1 MGISDITTFPTDV
14 VTCKIA
20 SKGLQLKEPVQL
32 RRGKAFHKK
41 IQTEWINDAE
51 GDVKIE
57 RGITKA
63 NGKKGRVDVL
73 VNQNQPMVAIAEIK
87 STDWDALTDAALP
100 QTIRRHVRQIW
111 HYINSQ
117 LSVGKDV
124 CPGVILQ
131 KRPLK
136 KERLKLIE
144 SLFNEEGIQ
153 VVWDDETIEECKIR
167 LNQ

>member
-1 MGISDITTFPTDV
+1 M
-14 VTCKIA
+14 
-20 SKGLQLKEPVQL
+20 KEPVQL

-41 IQTEWINDAE
+41 VQTEWINDAE
-51 GDVKIE
+51 GDVTIE
-57 RGITKA
+57 RGITKP

-87 STDWDALTDAALP
+87 STDWEALTDVALP

-111 HYINSQ
+111 HYIDSQ
-117 LSVGKDV
+117 LSEGKDV

-136 KERLKLIE
+136 NERLKLIE
-144 SLFNEEGIQ
+144 
-153 VVWDDETIEECKIR
+153 
-167 LNQ
+167 